1 METSSCE
8 KLAGPSGQTL
18 TWPNFDMGVI
28 VDANVASEV
37 FSGNRTSAGDRFRQH
52 ITTGDGFLS
61 SGGKNLAEL
70 RKLGAFREWEKTAVR
85 FERLRYEETRAVKQR
100 TDVLVATDACESDD
114 EHVIA
119 LANIGCGRLL
129 FTNDRALQRDFRNR
143 DLVNDPRGQ
152 VFTTLRSQQFT
163 EVHRGLLNR
172 RNLCASGRCN
182 SA

>member
-1 METSSCE
+1 
-8 KLAGPSGQTL
+8 
-18 TWPNFDMGVI
+18 MGVI

-85 FERLRYEETRAVKQR
+85 FERLRYEESRSVKER
-100 TDVLVATDACESDD
+100 TDVLAALDACESDD

-119 LANIGCGRLL
+119 LASVGCGRLL
-129 FTNDRALQRDFRNR
+129 FTNDRALQRDFRNP

-152 VFTTLRSQQFT
+152 VFTTLRDKRFT
-163 EVHRGLLNR
+163 AVHQDLLNR
-172 RNLCASGRCN
+172 RDLCTDGRCN
-182 SA
+182 RA

>member
-1 METSSCE
+1 
-8 KLAGPSGQTL
+8 
-18 TWPNFDMGVI
+18 MGVI

-85 FERLRYEETRAVKQR
+85 FERLRYEKSRSVKER
-100 TDVLVATDACESDD
+100 TDVLAALDACESDD

-119 LANIGCGRLL
+119 LASVGCGRLL
-129 FTNDRALQRDFRNR
+129 FTNDRALQRDFRNP
-143 DLVNDPRGQ
+143 DLVNEPRGQ
-152 VFTTLRSQQFT
+152 VFTTLRGERFT
-163 EVHRGLLNR
+163 AVHRDLLS
-172 RNLCASGRCN
+172 RNDLCATGRCN
-182 SA
+182 RA

>member
-1 METSSCE
+1 
-8 KLAGPSGQTL
+8 
-18 TWPNFDMGVI
+18 MGVI

-85 FERLRYEETRAVKQR
+85 FERLRYEKSRSVKAR

-119 LANIGCGRLL
+119 LASVGCGRLL
-129 FTNDRALQRDFRNR
+129 FTNDRRLQRDFRNP

-152 VFTTLRSQQFT
+152 VFTTLRDKRFT
-163 EVHRGLLNR
+163 AVHQDLLNR
-172 RNLCASGRCN
+172 RDLCTDGRCN
-182 SA
+182 RA

>member
-1 METSSCE
+1 M
-8 KLAGPSGQTL
+8 P
-18 TWPNFDMGVI
+18 TWPIFDMGVI

-37 FSGNRTSAGDRFRQH
+37 FSGNRTTAGEHFRQH
-52 ITTGDGFLS
+52 ITTGNGFLS

-85 FERLRYEETRAVKQR
+85 FERLRYEESRSVKER
-100 TDVLVATDACESDD
+100 TDVLAALDACESDD

-119 LANIGCGRLL
+119 LASVGCGRLL
-129 FTNDRALQRDFRNR
+129 FTNDRALQRDFRNP

-152 VFTTLRSQQFT
+152 VFTTLRDKRFT
-163 EVHRGLLNR
+163 AVHQDLLNR
-172 RNLCASGRCN
+172 RDLCATGRCN